1 MGFCDNE
8 LESPHPASPMQLK
21 DLQAFRLVA
30 ELGNLHSAA
39 DVLGVTQPAL
49 SKAMQRLETSLGV
62 RLFERTPRGVA
73 LTSIGQTLYARNL
86 TLGQL
91 IEDIQREVQDLKTGQ
106 SGELRI
112 GTVPAVV
119 ESVVTPVLAS
129 FLASSR
135 EVRFQAHVQL
145 SGVLLH
151 QLETGALDFAIA
163 AVQAQTQA
171 ALSCVVLGEQQSFV
185 VARKGHLLHRRPFTL
200 RDMSAQPW
208 ALPPANIALRTW
220 VEAMFEQA
228 GIALPAAF
236 LQTDAS
242 PAVFAPL
249 VRSSNLLTVMTADS
263 LSASAGAGLAALPP
277 PAPVWA
283 LQIGLFWRRNAYFSA
298 VMRDFREKVIE
309 VFRARDARLNR
320 RLPRGRS
327 DAQG

>member
-1 MGFCDNE
+1 
-8 LESPHPASPMQLK
+8 MQLK
-21 DLQAFRLVA
+21 DLQSFRIVA

-49 SKAMQRLETSLGV
+49 SKAIQRLETSLGV

-73 LTSIGQTLYARNL
+73 LTAIGQALYARNL
-86 TLGQL
+86 RLGQMV
-91 IEDIQREVQDLKTGQ
+91 DDMRQEVQDLKTGQ

-129 FLASSR
+129 FLGAPR
-135 EVRFQAHVQL
+135 AVRFQAHVQL
-145 SGVLLH
+145 SGVLMH

-163 AVQAQTQA
+163 AVQPQTPA
-171 ALSCVVLGEQQSFV
+171 ALSCVPLGEQQSFV
-185 VARKGHLLHRRPFTL
+185 VARKGHPLLRRPFTL
-200 RDMSAQPW
+200 QDMAAQAW
-208 ALPPANIALRTW
+208 ALPPSNIALRAW
-220 VEAMFEQA
+220 VESMFADA
-228 GIALPAAF
+228 GIEMPAAF

-249 VRSSNLLTVMTADS
+249 VRASNLLTVMTADS
-263 LSASAGAGLAALPP
+263 LGANTGVGLAALPA

-298 VMRDFREKVIE
+298 VMKDFRDRVVE
-309 VFRARDARLNR
+309 VFSARDARLDR
-320 RLPRGRS
+320 RPLRGGR
-327 DAQG
+327 

>member
-1 MGFCDNE
+1 MGFCDNH
-8 LESPHPASPMQLK
+8 LESVVDLFAMQLK
-21 DLQAFRLVA
+21 DLQSFRIVA

-49 SKAMQRLETSLGV
+49 SKAIQRLETSLGV

-73 LTSIGQTLYARNL
+73 LTAIGQALYARNL
-86 TLGQL
+86 RLGQL
-91 IEDIQREVQDLKTGQ
+91 VDDMRQEVQDLKTGQ

-129 FLASSR
+129 FLGAPR
-135 EVRFQAHVQL
+135 AVRFQAHVQL
-145 SGVLLH
+145 SGVLMH
-151 QLETGALDFAIA
+151 QLETGLLDFAIA
-163 AVQAQTQA
+163 AVQDPTPA

-185 VARKGHLLHRRPFTL
+185 VARKGHPLHRRPFTL
-200 RDMSAQPW
+200 QDMASQPW
-208 ALPPANIALRTW
+208 ALPPSNIALRVW
-220 VEAMFEQA
+220 VESMFAEA
-228 GIALPAAF
+228 GIEMPAAF

-249 VRSSNLLTVMTADS
+249 VRTSNLLTVMTADS
-263 LSASAGAGLAALPP
+263 LGASSGAGLAALPA

-298 VMRDFREKVIE
+298 VMKDFRDQVVA
-309 VFRARDARLNR
+309 VFSARDAGLDRQ
-320 RLPRGRS
+320 PPKAGR
-327 DAQG
+327 